1 MTAVHYTT
9 TPFKPNTAHDAKGKP
24 DTMANLLNDIVY
36 ARGEAPHYERASP
49 ILSLSHS
56 IFTDSWSI
64 LGLFSVNS
72 DQYVKKPWQKHGLV
86 AHS

>member
-1 MTAVHYTT
+1 MLA
-9 TPFKPNTAHDAKGKP
+9 G
-24 DTMANLLNDIVY
+24 
-36 ARGEAPHYERASP
+36 GGAPHYEHATP

-72 DQYVKKPWQKHGLV
+72 DQYVKKPWQKHGLA